1 MCCCSL
7 RQNAAR
13 VMKNSASEHRFQTCI
28 VVLGTC
34 DTSAPLCKG
43 YWLCHCRPCP
53 GFLHFLSLR
62 FLRCRLV
69 SLTSVLKDSVSAAD
83 SSLNSTP

>member
-34 DTSAPLCKG
+34 EMSAPLCKG
-43 YWLCHCRPCP
+43 YWLCQLSTLSWVPAFPEPSLLALPP
-53 GFLHFLSLR
+53 GVTHISAEGQCV
-62 FLRCRLV
+62 RC
-69 SLTSVLKDSVSAAD
+69 
-83 SSLNSTP
+83 